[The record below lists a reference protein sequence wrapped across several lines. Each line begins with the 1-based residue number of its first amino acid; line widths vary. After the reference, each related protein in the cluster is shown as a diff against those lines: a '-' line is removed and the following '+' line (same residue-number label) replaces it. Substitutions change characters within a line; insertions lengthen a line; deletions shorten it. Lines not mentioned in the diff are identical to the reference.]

1 MTLTPLRLC
10 VVSTIYRS
18 MIHLPR
24 RLRQALQDHPL
35 RQDHLLLVVVVVVA
49 AVALAVV
56 EAVVIRKLWND
67 LRVLLRRSARLRM
80 PFSKLH
86 VIHHLIE
93 KSGETCISNKRR
105 GSESKIIVIDVFSGM
120 NYEID
125 LPEQYYL
132 YSYAHRMSHY
142 TKMSPMTMR
151 TPAMGIVENIP
162 TPIESRTTFL

>member
-67 LRVLLRRSARLRM
+67 LR
-80 PFSKLH
+80 